1 MQAPADTAALY
12 YQLCMAADEF
22 TSFRNSMQVSPAG
35 NSPAMIEAALKRADK
50 VATLLRQLRE
60 RQAVSFV
67 TSDAGPQLPPAPP
80 PGVQAPQPP
89 PQPSLLPA
97 ELRPEPG
104 RPVLPQQVPS
114 PPQSQPPPQQP
125 PPQGQPVG
133 PQYAWKCSACG
144 QEFSTPTATPPT
156 QCPHCGVALAG

>member
-1 MQAPADTAALY
+1 MESPTDTQALY
-12 YQLCMAADEF
+12 YRLCMAAEEY

-35 NSPAMIEAALKRADK
+35 NSPAMIEAALQRADK

-67 TSDAGPQLPPAPP
+67 TGEMGPPVAPQPP

-89 PQPSLLPA
+89 PQQL
-97 ELRPEPG
+97 
-104 RPVLPQQVPS
+104 
-114 PPQSQPPPQQP
+114 PPQPQPPPQQQLPSQVPPPPGAPAPQP
-125 PPQGQPVG
+125 PPQSQPVG

-144 QEFSTPTATPPT
+144 QEFSTPTPTAPT
-156 QCPHCGVALAG
+156 QCPHCGVQLAG